1 MTRFTRFA
9 VLPLAVSLA
18 AVAGACGDR
27 ANDNATLTQDSTLNR
42 DLQMA
47 NADSAAQPQL
57 QDVPPAAAP
66 APATTTPSR
75 PRTQPQTPHRDA
87 PAQPAGP
94 TTTPSGNTVTRGNA
108 GSEPATATVPAGTT
122 IALTSGD
129 RVCTNNYKPGD
140 RFTATVSQAVMGSN
154 GAMIPAGAKA
164 VIQVSSVKRSTRA
177 GQPAEIG
184 LAVQTISWGGRSYP
198 VDASVADVQ
207 VESVRNANK
216 SSDAKK
222 VIGGAV
228 AGAILGQVLGKDTK
242 STVIGAATGAAAGTA
257 VAMGTADY
265 EGCIPQGGR
274 IAIKL
279 NSPATVQAE

>member
-1 MTRFTRFA
+1 MTRFTSFA
-9 VLPLAVSLA
+9 ALPVAAALAITV
-18 AVAGACGDR
+18 GACNDR
-27 ANDNATLTQDSTLNR
+27 ANTNATLTQDSTLNR

-47 NADSAAQPQL
+47 NADSVQPQL
-57 QDVPPAAAP
+57 QDVPQANAP
-66 APATTTPSR
+66 APATAAPAR
-75 PRTQPQTPHRDA
+75 PRTQPEAPHQTT
-87 PAQPAGP
+87 PARPAGP
-94 TTTPSGNTVTRGNA
+94 TTTPSGNTVTRGES
-108 GSEPATATVPAGTT
+108 GTEPATATVPAGTA
-122 IALTSGD
+122 IALTSSD

-140 RFTATVSQAVMGSN
+140 RFTATVAEPVMGAN

-177 GQPAEIG
+177 GQPAQIG
-184 LAVQTISWGGRSYP
+184 LAVQTIAWGGRSYP
-198 VDASVADVQ
+198 VDATISDVQ

-216 SSDAKK
+216 GSDAKK

-228 AGAILGQVLGKDTK
+228 AGAILGQILGKDTK